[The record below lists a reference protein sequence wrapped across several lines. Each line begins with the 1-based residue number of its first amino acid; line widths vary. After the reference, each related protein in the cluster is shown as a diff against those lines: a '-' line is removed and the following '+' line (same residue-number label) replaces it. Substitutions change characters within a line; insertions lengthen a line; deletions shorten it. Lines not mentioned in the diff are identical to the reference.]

1 MNIILLG
8 PPGAGKGTQAKRLQE
23 AYGIVQLSTGDMLRA
38 EVASDSALGRQVK
51 EVMESGRLVDD
62 AILIALIEGRID
74 RPDCAKGFILDGF
87 PRTVA
92 QAEALDAMLAKKGLE
107 LDAVIEMAVD
117 DEALVTRIAG
127 RFTCATC
134 GTGYHDKFKPT
145 KVPGVCD
152 VCGSR
157 DLTRRTD
164 DSASKVTTRLQAY
177 HEQTKPLLPYYRARG
192 VLHTVD
198 GMAEMD
204 EVTRQI
210 RALLERL
217 GAAPAAKA
225 GAARGRAKAA
235 KKGVSQG

>member
-23 AYGIVQLSTGDMLRA
+23 THGIVQLSTGDMLRA
-38 EVASDSALGRQVK
+38 EVASGSSLGLKV
-51 EVMESGRLVDD
+51 EAVMASGRLVADD
-62 AILIALIEGRID
+62 ILIALIDHRID

-92 QAEALDAMLAKKGLE
+92 QAQALDEMLARKRLK

-117 DEALVTRIAG
+117 DAALVTRIAG

-134 GTGYHDKFKPT
+134 GTGYHDQFKPT
-145 KVPGVCD
+145 RVPGVCD

-164 DSASKVTTRLQAY
+164 DTAATVTARLKAY
-177 HEQTKPLLPYYRARG
+177 HDLTKPLLPYYRARG
-192 VLHTVD
+192 VLHAVD
-198 GMAEMD
+198 GMAEID
-204 EVTRQI
+204 DVTRQI
-210 RALLERL
+210 EAVLVRVGAL
-217 GAAPAAKA
+217 PA
-225 GAARGRAKAA
+225 GAC
-235 KKGVSQG
+235 